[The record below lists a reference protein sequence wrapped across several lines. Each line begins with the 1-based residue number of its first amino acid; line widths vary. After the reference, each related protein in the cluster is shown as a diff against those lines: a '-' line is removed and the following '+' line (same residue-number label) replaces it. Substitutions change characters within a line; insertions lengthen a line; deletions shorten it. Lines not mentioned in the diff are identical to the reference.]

1 MGVLRL
7 MRDIT
12 VKTLAL
18 FAMVLTLSA
27 CGDKEPQLM
36 NLKATQSGPDEFS
49 ILPTKPLQ
57 EPESYKALPA
67 PTPGGANRS
76 DVTPMKDAVAALGGR
91 PDRLDRT
98 GIRSGEAGVVNYAS
112 RHGVSGSIRNQL
124 AAEDLEW
131 RRDNKGRLLERLF
144 NVNVYYRAYTNMHL
158 DQNHELE
165 RLRRLGV
172 WTPSA
177 PPQVVN

>member
-12 VKTLAL
+12 VKILVLFSAVLA
-18 FAMVLTLSA
+18 LSA
-27 CGDKEPQLM
+27 CGNKEPQLM
-36 NLKATQSGPDEFS
+36 NLKATQSGPDEFA

-57 EPESYKALPA
+57 EPENYKALPA
-67 PTPGGANRS
+67 PTPGGANRT
-76 DVTPMKDAVAALGGR
+76 DATPMKDAVAALGGR

-98 GIRSGEAGVVNYAS
+98 GIRRGEAGVVNYAS
-112 RHGVSGSIRNQL
+112 RHGVSSSIRNQL

-131 RRDNKGRLLERLF
+131 RGDNKGRLLERLF
-144 NVNVYYRAYTNMHL
+144 NVNVYYRAYEAMHL
-158 DQNHELE
+158 DQHFELE
-165 RLRRLGV
+165 RLRRKGV

-177 PPQVVN
+177 PPEIVY